1 MLNLGIGR
9 KAFGKSAYDAP
20 TLLKR
25 LFMEQALVHWRMY
38 AVALVFMAISAGAT
52 ALSAYVLGDV
62 INQAYINRNMT
73 AITWLSLGIVVLFA
87 IKGGA
92 TYVHQVLLSR
102 IGIGIVATNQRR
114 MYDKLLNEGLSF
126 FATRHSSEFIARMTS
141 GATSAAAIVNIIVS
155 ALGRDLLSLI
165 GLATVMVMQDPV
177 LSLVSI
183 VIVPPTLLF
192 MRKLVKRL
200 RGVATLQFKIYTDT
214 IETMQETVQGIAVVK
229 AFTLEPHLKEKLG
242 DTVARYEH
250 EAFKQARLANRSG
263 PRDGVARWHRDCA
276 RADVLRPARHRRR
289 RISRR
294 VFLLHGGIPAGL

>member
-1 MLNLGIGR
+1 M
-9 KAFGKSAYDAP
+9 
-20 TLLKR
+20 R
-25 LFMEQALVHWRMY
+25 LRWCSWR
-38 AVALVFMAISAGAT
+38 ISAGAT

-155 ALGRDLLSLI
+155 AIRARPPFADRACNGDGDARP
-165 GLATVMVMQDPV
+165 GF
-177 LSLVSI
+177 VSGEHRHRSADA
-183 VIVPPTLLF
+183 LF

-242 DTVARYEH
+242 DTVGALRTRSLQASAAR
-250 EAFKQARLANRSG
+250 Q
-263 PRDGVARWHRDCA
+263 P
-276 RADVLRPARHRRR
+276 LRPGDG
-289 RISRR
+289 SRSVASR
-294 VFLLHGGIPAGL
+294 SRSR